1 MVESVAILAQDGW
14 CRGAAQ
20 MAVSDQ
26 DCMRMCYASP
36 AIMRHLRTPLL
47 TQMVLAMRNLEDL
60 LSEPITT
67 PVEAMDLKDAR
78 KRVVAVCDALAAETQ
93 AALDDE
99 ASSDAVGGAVG
110 DETAS
115 EAVGGTVDEVSEA
128 VGGDMDEKASEALGG
143 VDECFRGV
151 GSVDEAWSEAVAA
164 WTKASEA
171 VGGVDEAEGFRGV
184 GSVDEAFRGRGRRH
198 GREGLRGVGSVDEM
212 ASEAVGGVDEA
223 SDSEA
228 VGGAV
233 DEKTS
238 EAVGG
243 VDEASDSEA
252 VGGAVDEKASEVV
265 GSVDDE
271 ASDAVG
277 GMDEASEAVGGE
289 ASEAVDSAGKRRQ
302 KPWAWARPWPLKRP
316 WTGKPRQPATLP
328 PGWPIGAPLPKKRP
342 RRAAV

>member
-233 DEKTS
+233 DGKAS
-238 EAVGG
+238 EAVGA
-243 VDEASDSEA
+243 VDNEASE
-252 VGGAVDEKASEVV
+252 
-265 GSVDDE
+265 
-271 ASDAVG
+271 AVG
-277 GMDEASEAVGGE
+277 GMDEASEAVGGDMDDE
-289 ASEAVDSAGKRRQ
+289 ASEAVGGAVDKDEASEAVGGAVDKAMALLRATWHSHEYLDAMFEIDFATVVWNHNDRQ
-302 KPWAWARPWPLKRP
+302 FVQQQQRH
-316 WTGKPRQPATLP
+316 Q
-328 PGWPIGAPLPKKRP
+328 
-342 RRAAV
+342 

>member
-20 MAVSDQ
+20 MAVSDK
-26 DCMRMCYASP
+26 DYMRMCYASP

-233 DEKTS
+233 DEK
-238 EAVGG
+238 
-243 VDEASDSEA
+243 
-252 VGGAVDEKASEVV
+252 ASEVV

-316 WTGKPRQPATLP
+316 WTGKPRQPAILP